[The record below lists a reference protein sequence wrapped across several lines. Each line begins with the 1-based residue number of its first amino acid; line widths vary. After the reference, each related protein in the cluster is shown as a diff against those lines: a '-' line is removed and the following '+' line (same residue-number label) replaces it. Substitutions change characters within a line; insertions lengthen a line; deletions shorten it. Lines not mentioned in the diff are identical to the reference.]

1 MANQEFV
8 AALRGA
14 LRDFN
19 RPDLLARNA
28 LLHAQILADKEAA
41 GPAELRA
48 LLAETVGT
56 LFMSARD
63 EKVRRSL
70 ELTYFQSAPKQEV
83 VADRLG
89 LSFGT
94 YRRHL
99 TAGQRRLAD
108 WLWQQEM
115 AARGVATAPTAPDPV
130 VEDDAPCNGASSI
143 PGSVPGGMPGSA
155 PRLSIVVLPF
165 ANLGNAEDDYF
176 ADGITESLTTDL
188 SRIPDAFVI
197 ARATAFSYKGKA
209 VDLRQLGRELGVR
222 YVLEGSLQGRS
233 DRVRFNAQLLDAES
247 GAHIWAERFDKPRA
261 DLFDMQDEVT
271 SRLARMVDVRL
282 VACESRRAE
291 QGAGHGD
298 AIDLVMRGRAILNED
313 VSLEAAHRAR
323 RFFEE
328 ALSLDESNIPAL
340 LGLADAHVWELN
352 MYLSDDRLRQARIAE
367 CAALK
372 ALNLAP
378 NSAQVR
384 CTLGTVLW
392 AKGLPDRALREFE
405 LAISIDRNLAVAHAY
420 TGLMKF
426 YLGRFAETEG
436 HVGEALRFSPHDP
449 LLFHWRYFVGSADLC
464 LGRTVRAVNALRHSV
479 ELNPQWPFSHFVLA
493 SALAHAGLLAD
504 AAEEADAGLRL
515 APQFTI
521 AKLRAQVVGSNP
533 IYLAQRERLYEGLGM
548 AGVPEN

>member
-19 RPDLLARNA
+19 RPDLLARNP
-28 LLHAQILADKEAA
+28 LLHAQILADKESP
-41 GPAELRA
+41 GPAELKA

-56 LFMSARD
+56 LFTNARD

-108 WLWQQEM
+108 WLWQQET
-115 AARGVATAPTAPDPV
+115 AARGVAAALPPTVPDPV
-130 VEDDAPCNGASSI
+130 VENDEPRNGAF
-143 PGSVPGGMPGSA
+143 SVQGGAFPCGA

-165 ANLGNAEDDYF
+165 DNLGNAEDGYF

-209 VDLRQLGRELGVR
+209 VDMRQLGRELGVR
-222 YVLEGSLQGRS
+222 YVLEGSIQGGA

-271 SRLARMVDVRL
+271 SRLARMVGVRL

-298 AIDLVMRGRAILNED
+298 AIDLAMRGRAVLNED

-328 ALSLDESNIPAL
+328 ALCLNESNIPAL

-352 MYLSDDRLRQARIAE
+352 MYLSDDRGRQARIAE
-367 CAALK
+367 CAASK
-372 ALNLAP
+372 AVNLAP
-378 NSAQVR
+378 NSAQAR

-420 TGLMKF
+420 MGLMKF

-436 HVGEALRFSPHDP
+436 HVAEALRFSPRDP
-449 LLFHWRYFVGSADLC
+449 LLFHWCYFVGSADLC

-504 AAEEADAGLRL
+504 ATEEADAGLRL

-521 AKLRAQVVGSNP
+521 ARLRAQVVGSNP
-533 IYLAQRERLYEGLGM
+533 IYLAQRARLYEGLGM